1 MNKKRLTR
9 SSSDKKIAGVCSGI
23 AKFLGL
29 DPTLVRLAY
38 ALLTIFTA
46 FAGVLIYII
55 MMLIV
60 PEE

>member
-1 MNKKRLTR
+1 MNDKRLTR
-9 SSSDKKIAGVCSGI
+9 TTSDKKIARVCGGI

-38 ALLTIFTA
+38 ALLTFFTA

>member
-1 MNKKRLTR
+1 MNEKRLTR
-9 SSSDKKIAGVCSGI
+9 SSSDKKIAGVCGGI

-29 DPTLVRLAY
+29 DPTLVRLVY

>member
-1 MNKKRLTR
+1 MNEKRLTR

-38 ALLTIFTA
+38 ALITIFTA

>member
-1 MNKKRLTR
+1 MNDKRLTR
-9 SSSDKKIAGVCSGI
+9 TTSDKKIAGVCGGI

-38 ALLTIFTA
+38 ALLTFFTA

>member
-1 MNKKRLTR
+1 MNDKRLTR
-9 SSSDKKIAGVCSGI
+9 TSSDKKIAGVCGGI
-23 AKFLGL
+23 AKFLSL

-46 FAGVLIYII
+46 FAGILIYII